1 MIFILANLLLIPLGW
16 LAIKMARPLLAVP
29 RPQLMAAIL
38 LFCVFGAFAINN
50 SMLDIG
56 VMLGFG
62 VLGLLMSRVG
72 LPVAPVI
79 LGMVLGPL
87 LEQNFLAA
95 MVIADGRPMGFF
107 ERPVAAGLGA
117 VAILVWLAPLVLMF
131 MRRRLGTGATVSG

>member
-1 MIFILANLLLIPLGW
+1 
-16 LAIKMARPLLAVP
+16 MARPILAVP

-38 LFCVFGAFAINN
+38 LFCVVGAFAINN

-62 VLGLLMSRVG
+62 VLGLLMGRVG
-72 LPVAPVI
+72 VPVAPVI

-107 ERPVAAGLGA
+107 ERPVAAGLGV
-117 VAILVWLAPLVLMF
+117 VAILVWLAPVALMLA
-131 MRRRLGTGATVSG
+131 RRRGGAGAAASG